1 MPTANVV
8 MMMFCASAPFFLMPA
23 TIALWVNRPRSVGV
37 VVINLVL
44 GVVLYFQMTASF
56 HDSSI
61 LSSPFPFRLGPYGT
75 LIAWLLLLRF
85 VIKRNARPSQTDA
98 PL

>member
-1 MPTANVV
+1 MPTAVV
-8 MMMFCASAPFFLMPA
+8 VLMFCATAPLFLMPD

-44 GVVLYFQMTASF
+44 WVGLYFQVSAGLSEAG
-56 HDSSI
+56 I
-61 LSSPFPFRLGPYGT
+61 PSSPFPFRKGVVGM
-75 LIAWLLLLRF
+75 LIAWLLLLRY
-85 VIKRNARPSQTDA
+85 VLERNARPSENNA